1 MWWTQ
6 KKCGVIQLWI
16 QNKSKGLCWTSEKP
30 RIQSIGYRPN
40 FPLFWEAFVATAQ
53 CFLSAFTFFAS
64 KSWQAWKPN
73 FLSICQ
79 SRYWNSVS
87 PDMRACN
94 LPCLH
99 EVTLIDLRL
108 TENLKKEG
116 FFILSRSFWISKSQK
131 IFPDTD
137 LLFFPLSL
145 SFASLP
151 QSKLKWNLFISGLC
165 LSQKCSITE
174 RSTDFSWNSDYFETW

>member
-1 MWWTQ
+1 MSNPWNTEVTIELQ
-6 KKCGVIQLWI
+6 KTEFSTLLRSICCECTVIF
-16 QNKSKGLCWTSEKP
+16 NCLC
-30 RIQSIGYRPN
+30 
-40 FPLFWEAFVATAQ
+40 
-53 CFLSAFTFFAS
+53 FFAS

-108 TENLKKEG
+108 ADELNKDG
-116 FFILSRSFWISKSQK
+116 FCIMSRGFMISKTQK

-151 QSKLKWNLFISGLC
+151 QSRLKWNLFISGLC
-165 LSQKCSITE
+165 LSQKCSFTE